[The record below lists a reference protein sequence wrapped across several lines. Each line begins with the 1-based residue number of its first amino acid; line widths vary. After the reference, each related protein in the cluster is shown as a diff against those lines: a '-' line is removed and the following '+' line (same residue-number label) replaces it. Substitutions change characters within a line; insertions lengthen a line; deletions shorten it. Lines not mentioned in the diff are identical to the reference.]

1 MIDTP
6 LMELKGTN
14 GTIIVYN
21 DKVVIKRKGLFALAS
36 QGIKGNTT
44 FFFKSLSGVD
54 YKKPG
59 MTNGYIRFIAPGTQ
73 SHNSKTG
80 LFGTSSENLKDPNT
94 IILRAFN
101 RKIPAL
107 SEELYNLVQNKISE
121 AQSNIATI
129 SNVSSADELKKFK
142 ELLDNGIITQ
152 EEFDAKKKQLLKL

>member
-1 MIDTP
+1 
-6 LMELKGTN
+6 
-14 GTIIVYN
+14 
-21 DKVVIKRKGLFALAS
+21 
-36 QGIKGNTT
+36 
-44 FFFKSLSGVD
+44 
-54 YKKPG
+54 

-121 AQSNIATI
+121 AQSNTATP

-142 ELLDNGIITQ
+142 
-152 EEFDAKKKQLLKL
+152 